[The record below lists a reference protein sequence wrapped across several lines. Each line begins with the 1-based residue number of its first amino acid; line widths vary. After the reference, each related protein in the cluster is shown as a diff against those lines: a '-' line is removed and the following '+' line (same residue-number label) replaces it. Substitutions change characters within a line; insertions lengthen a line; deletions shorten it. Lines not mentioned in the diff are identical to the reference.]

1 MVFGRDM
8 EKLEINWRFR
18 VVEVVRRMEKK
29 VDLLYAVEK
38 MERVEMFPHAFKF

>member
-29 VDLLYAVEK
+29 VDVL
-38 MERVEMFPHAFKF
+38 